1 MERFLDIFF
10 SGLALLLLSPLLVA
24 IAIVLKCSG
33 EGEVLFMQERMGRH
47 GALFKLFKFATM
59 LKDSP
64 NLGTGTVTMRGD
76 PRVLPVGK
84 FLRKTKINELPQLLN
99 IFFGDMS
106 VIGPRPLTMQTF
118 GSYSNITQD
127 IIQTVRPGLSGVG
140 SIIFRGEEDLM
151 HGATASVDF
160 YDNVIAPYKGAL
172 EEWFVSNKGL
182 YIYFIA
188 IFTTIW
194 AIFFPKTKVAWKV
207 FRGLPEPPEELKL
220 ALNYVGFGK

>member
-1 MERFLDIFF
+1 MERFFDIVF
-10 SGLALLLLSPLLVA
+10 SGLALLVLSPLLFP
-24 IAIVLKCSG
+24 IVIILKCSG
-33 EGEVLFMQERMGRH
+33 EGEVFFLQERIGKE

-106 VIGPRPLTMQTF
+106 VIGPRPLTAQTF
-118 GSYSNITQD
+118 SSYSDSTQAV
-127 IIQTVRPGLSGVG
+127 IKQVRPGLSGVG
-140 SIIFRGEEDLM
+140 SIIFRGEEDIM

-172 EEWFVSNKGL
+172 EEWFVSNKSL
-182 YIYFIA
+182 YIYFMA
-188 IFTTIW
+188 IFITVW
-194 AIFFPKTKVAWKV
+194 AVLFPKAKIAWTV
-207 FRGLPEPPEELKL
+207 FKGLSEPPEELKL
-220 ALNYVGFGK
+220 ALNYKV